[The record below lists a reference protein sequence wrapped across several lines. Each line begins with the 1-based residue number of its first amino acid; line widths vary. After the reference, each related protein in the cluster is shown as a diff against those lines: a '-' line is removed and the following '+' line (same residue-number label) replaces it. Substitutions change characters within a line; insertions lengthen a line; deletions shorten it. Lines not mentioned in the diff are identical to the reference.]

1 MQQAA
6 GPATPASD
14 AEEPTS
20 KGVTNTMQQAPETSI
35 ATNNALT
42 PTGGSTIATIQTSN
56 VTPATTAPLPQAS
69 LPWPD
74 LVFVKLFANHHPEP
88 CYRLYEEVDTLTL
101 WAFLLSIV
109 HAAFV
114 VVGLQGLTK
123 QPDGLST
130 EYLREILTLV
140 NDSRATMNSTAAA
153 TLEPALVALKGL
165 LVERQNVT
173 GLAHDVH
180 VGADDLNVLWLAGLA
195 LSLAA
200 LLVGMMCRQWLGE
213 LVLARR
219 SSHDQSGP
227 AHSASPKFPTTMYF
241 WVSVLVT
248 SCAPAVLHL
257 ASLLFVG
264 GVMQSL
270 WDQLRPA
277 LLERGSQRR
286 RQLFNLK
293 HLGLN
298 LYQRFLVDG

>member
-114 VVGLQGLTK
+114 VVSLQGLTK
-123 QPDGLST
+123 QPDGLSA
-130 EYLREILTLV
+130 EYLRETLALV
-140 NDSRATMNSTAAA
+140 NNSRATMNSTAAA
-153 TLEPALVALKGL
+153 TLEPALIALEGL

-173 GLAHDVH
+173 GLARDLDVG
-180 VGADDLNVLWLAGLA
+180 VYELNVFWLAGLS
-195 LSLAA
+195 LSLAS

-219 SSHDQSGP
+219 LNNSAHGLSSAHDLGNSVYNTT
-227 AHSASPKFPTTMYF
+227 HSTSPKFPAIMYF
-241 WVSVLVT
+241 WHLWPS
-248 SCAPAVLHL
+248 LHQR
-257 ASLLFVG
+257 LFVDGLHDPELG
-264 GVMQSL
+264 GM
-270 WDQLRPA
+270 
-277 LLERGSQRR
+277 
-286 RQLFNLK
+286 
-293 HLGLN
+293 H
-298 LYQRFLVDG
+298 

>member
-1 MQQAA
+1 
-6 GPATPASD
+6 G
-14 AEEPTS
+14 S
-20 KGVTNTMQQAPETSI
+20 KSVSGNMQQAPDMPI
-35 ATNNALT
+35 ATNGPLT
-42 PTGGSTIATIQTSN
+42 PTGVSTIATIQTSN

-74 LVFVKLFANHHPEP
+74 LVFVKLFADHHPAP

-101 WAFLLSIV
+101 WAFLLSII

-130 EYLREILTLV
+130 DYLREILTLV
-140 NDSRATMNSTAAA
+140 NNSRATMNSTAAA
-153 TLEPALVALKGL
+153 TLEPALVALEGL
-165 LVERQNVT
+165 LIEKQNDT
-173 GLAHDVH
+173 GLAHDLN

-227 AHSASPKFPTTMYF
+227 AHSASPKFPAIMYF
-241 WVSVLVT
+241 WSP
-248 SCAPAVLHL
+248 PAR
-257 ASLLFVG
+257 LLF
-264 GVMQSL
+264 ST
-270 WDQLRPA
+270 LRPYSS
-277 LLERGSQRR
+277 LEASSRAYGSRFGLICRLHSSNTFR
-286 RQLFNLK
+286 RQTLSLPAS
-293 HLGLN
+293 
-298 LYQRFLVDG
+298 YPS